1 MKFTFLT
8 EFFKDYFKVI
18 LPTVFPTI
26 AAFHSNEMDCQGL
39 RKRPIELSLKMSRRN
54 TNSDGN
60 KKPFLGTMLENEWF
74 INATGPF
81 LGFGSTS

>member
-1 MKFTFLT
+1 MREACLVYSYLIKFAFLK

-18 LPTVFPTI
+18 LPTVFATI

-60 KKPFLGTMLENEWF
+60 KKPFLGSMENE
-74 INATGPF
+74 
-81 LGFGSTS
+81 

>member
-1 MKFTFLT
+1 MDVF
-8 EFFKDYFKVI
+8 EDYFKVI
-18 LPTVFPTI
+18 LPTVFTTI

-60 KKPFLGTMLENEWF
+60 KKPFLGTMLENE
-74 INATGPF
+74 
-81 LGFGSTS
+81 

>member
-1 MKFTFLT
+1 M
-8 EFFKDYFKVI
+8 I

-60 KKPFLGTMLENEWF
+60 KKPFLGTMLENE
-74 INATGPF
+74 
-81 LGFGSTS
+81 